1 MVKHFNKK
9 IHCINSIKTFLAT
22 KIDHHIYIKSQFLKL
37 ENILKNNSIIILT
50 HLNHTS
56 IHAM

>member
-9 IHCINSIKTFLAT
+9 IQCIDSIKPFLAT
-22 KIDHHIYIKSQFLKL
+22 KIDHHIYIKSKFLQL
-37 ENILKNNSIIILT
+37 ENILKNNLIIILA

-56 IHAM
+56 IHTM